1 MIQIDNTDTPIEV
14 AQKIINGMME
24 VEANM
29 VDKAMMRAFGGKEID
44 TIHRDMFSIAEI
56 EEIAGY
62 LLVYCNAHKEGANNE

>member
-1 MIQIDNTDTPIEV
+1 MIQINDYDTPIQV
-14 AQKIINGMME
+14 AEKIISGTQE

-44 TIHRDMFSIAEI
+44 TVHRDMFSIAEI

-62 LLVYCNAHKEGANNE
+62 LLVYCNAHKEGSEE